1 MISLRRKLQTTFGGI
16 EMKYRVVGKIETAMC
31 DTLEDA
37 IREYI
42 RGNYFVLQ
50 ELVEGVITGNKAW
63 SPVPQYALEAEIQ
76 KYYRE
81 HGEPIS

>member
-1 MISLRRKLQTTFGGI
+1 
-16 EMKYRVVGKIETAMC
+16 
-31 DTLEDA
+31 LEDA